1 MCVPSRRD
9 GPRVLWRSTFL
20 IVCSSADSS
29 GTARPWKSA
38 GAAEA
43 VVVAEEVIDR

>member
-1 MCVPSRRD
+1 MAQECC
-9 GPRVLWRSTFL
+9 GEVLFL

-29 GTARPWKSA
+29 GTTRPWKSA